1 MKTLFPIG
9 LLFLLFGVLLT
20 TWTATLWPFL
30 AGFAMA
36 VFSLYWDSL

>member
-9 LLFLLFGVLLT
+9 LLFFLFGALVT
-20 TWTATLWPFL
+20 VWIGSLWPFL

-36 VFSLYWDSL
+36 VFSLFWDSL